1 LTESDQVSSRAL
13 DYPNFRNYVA
23 SRFLT
28 TFAIQMQSVAIGW
41 QVYEAT
47 GNPLDLGL
55 IGLAQFL
62 PFFVLILP
70 AGQIADRMDR
80 RLILMLCYAV
90 EAGCAIMLLLLS
102 LNGISQVW
110 PVFAVLVLFGSA
122 RAFSQPTQQA
132 ITPNLVPIVAFPNA
146 IALNSGL
153 SHIARIAGP
162 AAGGILYILGPDIVY
177 GAVALILATSVLMML
192 QVRLPK
198 VIRAKEPATWHTV
211 FEGLRFIKS
220 RPMILG
226 AITLDLFAVLFGGI
240 VALLP
245 AYASDILNT
254 GPEGLGLL
262 RTAPALGAATTA
274 ALLAFHPVVR
284 NIGKWLFASVAIFG
298 VAIVIF
304 GLSEIFLLSLGALI
318 IMGASDMV
326 SVYIRHML
334 VQLATPD
341 EIRGRV
347 SAVNSVFIGASN
359 ELGDFRAGVTAAW
372 LGLIPSVVIGGA
384 VTLAVAGVCMRMFPE
399 LSRMDRLPG
408 HSGEK
413 PDIKDK

>member
-1 LTESDQVSSRAL
+1 LTESVQVSLRAL
-13 DYPNFRNYVA
+13 DYPNFRHYVA
-23 SRFLT
+23 ARFLT
-28 TFAIQMQSVAIGW
+28 TFAVQMQSVVIGW
-41 QVYEAT
+41 QVYAVT
-47 GNPLDLGL
+47 GDPLDLGL

-90 EAGCAIMLLLLS
+90 EAACAVMLLLLT
-102 LNGISQVW
+102 LNGIREVW

-122 RAFSQPTQQA
+122 RAFSQPTSQA
-132 ITPNLVPIVAFPNA
+132 ITPNLVPIAAFPNA
-146 IALNSGL
+146 IALNSST

-162 AAGGILYILGPDIVY
+162 AAGGFLYILGPDTVY
-177 GAVALILATSVLMML
+177 GIVAALLVGSVLMMTR
-192 QVRLPK
+192 VNLPR
-198 VIRAKEPATWHTV
+198 VIRAPEPATWHTV
-211 FEGLRFIKS
+211 FEGLRFIRS
-220 RPMILG
+220 RPVVLG
-226 AITLDLFAVLFGGI
+226 AITLDLFAVLFGGA

-254 GPEGLGLL
+254 GPDGLGFL
-262 RTAPALGAATTA
+262 RAAPAIGAAVTA
-274 ALLAFHPVVR
+274 LLLAFHPVIR
-284 NIGKWLFASVAIFG
+284 NIGNWLFVSVG
-298 VAIVIF
+298 IF
-304 GLSEIFLLSLGALI
+304 GLAIIVFGLSKFFLLSLGALI

-372 LGLIPSVVIGGA
+372 IGLVPSVVIGGA
-384 VTLAVAGVCMRMFPE
+384 ATLIVAGICMRLYPQ
-399 LSRMDRLPG
+399 LSRMDKLPG
-408 HSGEK
+408 HPGKET
-413 PDIKDK
+413 